1 MQSVAAAGC
10 RCAWRNEGG
19 LYDVSAGGREG
30 LHQIYNPDLPL
41 GFPKSSGTISSKFAK
56 SSLLAYPCGDRTLS
70 VGLGPTGVRPKA
82 RGRVGGCVVAP
93 FDQVSRVQNS
103 LI

>member
-30 LHQIYNPDLPL
+30 FHQIYNPDLPL

-56 SSLLAYPCGDRTLS
+56 SSLLAYTCGDRTLS

-82 RGRVGGCVVAP
+82 RGRVGGCCCA
-93 FDQVSRVQNS
+93 F
-103 LI
+103 